1 MAEGRPEAL
10 AAANQ
15 WAYPP
20 EKLGMVPEV
29 LERALDELELCL
41 ERLNARYEGHLMR
54 GDEKEPTLLR
64 QEVDRRIASLI
75 SRCGAGAARAR
86 LNFLL
91 KRYDALQ
98 RDWEHRARRRAPS
111 IAPKPLF
118 ATPRPERL
126 APTPPLGTIA
136 PFAEAPRT
144 MADARVPF
152 ADSSRTTPNLRPPTL
167 RDATPTV
174 TDLRTPEERGLFS
187 LGSEVTME
195 RVRELHARLQMAAPV
210 GGRGVSLE
218 RLAHK
223 LRETEAKLLAEH
235 GDRRVS
241 FDVIVRNGRAVVKP
255 IVH

>member
-1 MAEGRPEAL
+1 LAEARQEAL
-10 AAANQ
+10 AAVNQ

-41 ERLNARYEGHLMR
+41 ERLNARYEGHLVR
-54 GDEKEPTLLR
+54 GDEKEPTQLR
-64 QEVDRRIASLI
+64 QEVDRRIAGLM
-75 SRCGAGAARAR
+75 SRCGAGAPRAR

-111 IAPKPLF
+111 TSPKPLF
-118 ATPRPERL
+118 AARIVERRS
-126 APTPPLGTIA
+126 PTPPLGTIA
-136 PFAEAPRT
+136 PLVEAPRT
-144 MADARVPF
+144 ADDVRRPF
-152 ADSSRTTPNLRPPTL
+152 AESSRKTPDLRPLTL

-187 LGSEVTME
+187 LGSTVTLE

-210 GGRGVSLE
+210 GVRGVSVE

-235 GDRRVS
+235 GDRRIS